1 MPVGRG
7 SKELG
12 RRRPARQSISPGGSE
27 PQGCHR
33 HHTVCGVCW
42 LNERIRCAGR
52 KCRRRHARRCHC
64 RPPLR
69 RGGPGKPPRALPAPR
84 RHPPAP
90 PRPPCARSALSLSPR
105 KGLSAKGNCYYRLF
119 VVTTI
124 GRALGGAFSLTR
136 GPERVA
142 YYISEAILFSF

>member
-12 RRRPARQSISPGGSE
+12 RRRPARQSIGPGGSA
-27 PQGCHR
+27 PQGCHL
-33 HHTVCGVCW
+33 HHTVCGVCL

-69 RGGPGKPPRALPAPR
+69 RGGPGKPPRA
-84 RHPPAP
+84 PPALGYTLP
-90 PRPPCARSALSLSPR
+90 HHPARHVPGARSASRL
-105 KGLSAKGNCYYRLF
+105 AKGCRQREIA
-119 VVTTI
+119 TI
-124 GRALGGAFSLTR
+124 VFLS
-136 GPERVA
+136 
-142 YYISEAILFSF
+142 